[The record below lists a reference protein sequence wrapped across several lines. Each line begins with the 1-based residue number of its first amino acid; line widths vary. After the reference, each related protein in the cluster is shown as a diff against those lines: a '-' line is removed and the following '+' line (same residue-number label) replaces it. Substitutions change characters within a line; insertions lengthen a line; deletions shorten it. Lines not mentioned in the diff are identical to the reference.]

1 MKLETDIHVDGI
13 ESEKTIF
20 HHETENA
27 LTCERTIRY
36 MQIAEHLK
44 YPFVDGLKMNVDDAV
59 ELPLD
64 SRVEMCIYRINYG
77 NYNIPFLEFL
87 LYSEG
92 NKKDKNGIQ
101 LVFPYI
107 LSKHTKG
114 GLVDQCSAPLRALF
128 DDKKTIRY
136 NGYVYN
142 KRDKRCV
149 LFFNQLQHDDSV
161 ENRIPFV
168 SSKNRWW
175 WTLSSEIFNEHRMMN
190 YQISDSVVAFFNMH
204 PEIMTLKSSG
214 KSLETPIACYAG
226 KHFNYVS
233 YMASFGMKKASTR
246 AHFGPY
252 YYFVGYMDAM
262 KHACYSIRAPH
273 MEKIM
278 GKHEKHTQFNYLNV
292 NYLKFP
298 PHILADGT
306 SLTVNEY
313 GKHTR
318 GGIVRF
324 AVFLGRCRA
333 FFMNGEEDRSE
344 LSMYW
349 AKEDPVV
356 MAKLALRDINGDWT
370 RYFNAAYVGEYK
382 FDTPDERTSKRS
394 AGWTI
399 KEYENQIPLSCH
411 EIDMS
416 NVPDEYEANFT
427 NYVIL

>member
-1 MKLETDIHVDGI
+1 MLGEGVKMKLETDIDVDRI
-13 ESEKTIF
+13 DSETLVDTRVDIG
-20 HHETENA
+20 
-27 LTCERTIRY
+27 
-36 MQIAEHLK
+36 EHLQ

-59 ELPLD
+59 ELPID
-64 SRVEMCIYRINYG
+64 SHVEMCIYKLHHTINS
-77 NYNIPFLEFL
+77 IPFLEFL
-87 LYSEG
+87 LYYEG
-92 NKKDKNGIQ
+92 NENDKNGGQ

-128 DDKKTIRY
+128 GNESTLRY
-136 NGYVYN
+136 NGYVHM
-142 KRDKRCV
+142 KRENRCI
-149 LFFNQLQHDDSV
+149 LFFNKLRNDEDD
-161 ENRIPFV
+161 EERTPFV

-175 WTLSSEIFNEHRMMN
+175 WTLSSEIFNEHQMMH
-190 YQISDSVVAFFNMH
+190 YPISESVIEFFNKH
-204 PEIMTLKSSG
+204 PEIMNLKVRG
-214 KSLETPIACYAG
+214 KVLETPIACYAG

-252 YYFVGYMDAM
+252 YYFVGFIDSM

-273 MEKIM
+273 MEKTTET
-278 GKHEKHTQFNYLNV
+278 KKQHRFN
-292 NYLKFP
+292 

-333 FFMNGEEDRSE
+333 FFMNGEEDRSD

-349 AKEDPVV
+349 AKQDPVV

-370 RYFNAAYVGEYK
+370 RYFNAAYVGEYD
-382 FDTPDERTSKRS
+382 FNAPDDRKSKRL

-399 KEYENQIPLSCH
+399 KEYDNQIPLSCH

-416 NVPDEYEANFT
+416 NVPDEYEVGFT